1 MGPLAPVYVVNA
13 HDEQATPLYKGYE
26 LMAITVSKASL
37 VKAESKAARAYNA
50 LKNFRKEGEH
60 VAEKVIRTGE
70 TSAMAFG
77 LGMLNGYHGPITVA
91 KMPLELLL
99 AGGLELA
106 GYFGLAGKHSDHLNN
121 LGDGALA
128 AFAVVKG
135 VQVGAELKAKHTSGS
150 GGAAT
155 ATKGVKL
162 SEEEI
167 RAKVKEAIQQ

>member
-1 MGPLAPVYVVNA
+1 
-13 HDEQATPLYKGYE
+13 
-26 LMAITVSKASL
+26 MAIVVSKAKL
-37 VKAESKAARAYNA
+37 EKAESRASRALSA
-50 LKNFRKEGEH
+50 LKTVRKEGEH
-60 VAEKVIRTGE
+60 VVEKVLRTAE
-70 TSAMAFG
+70 TSGMAFG
-77 LGMLNGYHGPITVA
+77 LGMINGYHGPITVA

-135 VQVGAELKAKHTSGS
+135 VQVGAELKAKHTGALPA

-155 ATKGVKL
+155 TTKGVSL
-162 SEEEI
+162 SPEEI
-167 RAKVKEAIQQ
+167 KAKVAEAVAR